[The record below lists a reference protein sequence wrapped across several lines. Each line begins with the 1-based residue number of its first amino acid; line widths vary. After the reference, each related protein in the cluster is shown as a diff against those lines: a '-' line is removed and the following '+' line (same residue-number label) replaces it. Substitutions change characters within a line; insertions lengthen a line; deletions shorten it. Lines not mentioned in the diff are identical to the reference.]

1 VGYWNGGVLE
11 TGNAL
16 VEDATCGAGLS
27 LRPGGRS
34 VASANNIKILD
45 KWKLKSVGNLQV
57 DNINLVILRQCA
69 H

>member
-1 VGYWNGGVLE
+1 VSE
-11 TGNAL
+11 IGNPL
-16 VEDATCGAGLS
+16 VEDAACGARLS

-34 VASANNIKILD
+34 VAGAKNIEILEES
-45 KWKLKSVGNLQV
+45 KLKSVGNLQV